1 MSFFDFDGRYDEP
14 GGVGSAISRREA
26 ILLSLIAH
34 GLLVVIV
41 VFAPQVPWVAQ
52 MIEPAAPP
60 VQPQAQADRTPPFM
74 LVEAAPRPEPPPERP
89 AILSDADRR
98 AAAPEAPRDPRNAM
112 PFSRGNTSDLVDGTP
127 APPEPPPAARPA
139 PPASAAA
146 PSSGIPVP
154 NPSAPAVLPETNGE
168 RSRTSATNPA
178 TTGIG
183 ESLRNLDE
191 LIRRERFDNPQ
202 GALAQSDAAISFDSK
217 GVDFGPW
224 LTRFIAQVKRNWLI
238 PYAAMTLR
246 GRVVVTFHVHRD
258 GRITDL
264 QVVKPS
270 EVGAFNTAAFQAL
283 VQSNPT
289 LALPPEY
296 PEDRVL
302 FTVTFFYNERPR

>member
-1 MSFFDFDGRYDEP
+1 MSFFDFDGRYDES

-26 ILLSLIAH
+26 ILLSLIVH
-34 GLLVVIV
+34 GLLVVALL
-41 VFAPQVPWVAQ
+41 FAPQLPWAAAMLEPVVP
-52 MIEPAAPP
+52 PP
-60 VQPQAQADRTPPFM
+60 QQQRDDRQPPFM
-74 LVEAAPRPEPPPERP
+74 LVETAPQPELTPERP
-89 AILSDADRR
+89 AVRSDADRR
-98 AAAPEAPRDPRNAM
+98 AAAPEAPRDPANDL
-112 PFSRGNTSDLVDGTP
+112 PFSRGNTPDLVDGAPERPEPARPRPTPP
-127 APPEPPPAARPA
+127 APARETSA
-139 PPASAAA
+139 PAS
-146 PSSGIPVP
+146 
-154 NPSAPAVLPETNGE
+154 SAPAVVPGSDGE
-168 RSRTSATNPA
+168 GPRVPA
-178 TTGIG
+178 AQPPSTGIG

-202 GALAQSDAAISFDSK
+202 GGLAQSDAAISFDSK

-246 GRVVVTFHVHRD
+246 GRVVVTFYVHRD

-296 PEDRVL
+296 PDDRVL